1 RRHLGRHDTVLSTQS
16 RFLTDDQLRR
26 RYSIFGIEMV
36 DQGRDGGPA
45 LEHVLFEHARILKK
59 RAIEPTT
66 WIARANPISRKL
78 L

>member
-1 RRHLGRHDTVLSTQS
+1 LAFLDIVKISHGAEFLSILIGADCS
-16 RFLTDDQLRR
+16 AAR
-26 RYSIFGIEMV
+26 
-36 DQGRDGGPA
+36 P
-45 LEHVLFEHARILKK
+45 LEHVLFENARILKK